1 MTPRSTARRWSRVAV
16 PTFVTGVVMALAAG
30 PAAALPTAPVVPATA
45 AEAAAA
51 VAETA
56 QRVET
61 LAEQVNDAELAV
73 ADQQTLVAS
82 TDAEVQVADAAVAQL
97 QPQVDAI
104 VRSGFV
110 DGVPSGLETVL
121 TSGSAD
127 EMLDRVSTIGQLTD
141 HTDAVLAQ
149 VAAARQVA
157 ADARAA
163 AGTAQA
169 AVDAALA
176 DLQAQHDQL
185 EDQLAGYRADYARL
199 AAPQRAVVD
208 TAVAG
213 PQLSAASMADA
224 AAAAPA
230 AAPTEAAAI
239 AVRTALAQVGKP
251 YVVGAAGPD
260 GFDCS
265 GLTQFAYAAA
275 GISLPHSSRSQ
286 SGLGAPVS
294 RADLQP
300 GDLVF
305 FYSPVSHVGM
315 YIGNGQMVHA
325 SVSGRPVAV
334 TSVDQRGYV
343 GARRGLRN
351 GRGQRLAL
359 SSRRWGDRVCRQPPS
374 RMPQGEP

>member
-16 PTFVTGVVMALAAG
+16 PAVVTGVLLTLATG
-30 PAAALPTAPVVPATA
+30 PAVAAPATA
-45 AEAAAA
+45 ADAAAA
-51 VAETA
+51 VTQTA
-56 QRVET
+56 QQVEA
-61 LAEQVNDAELAV
+61 LSEQVNDAELAV
-73 ADQQTLVAS
+73 ADQQALVD
-82 TDAEVQVADAAVAQL
+82 TADAAADAADAALAQL

-110 DGVPSGLETVL
+110 DGMPSGIETVL

-127 EMLDRVSTIGQLTD
+127 EMLDRVSTIGQLTT

-157 ADARAA
+157 VQARSDADAAKAA
-163 AGTAQA
+163 A
-169 AVDAALA
+169 DASLA
-176 DLQAQHDQL
+176 DLQAQQDQL
-185 EDQLAGYRADYARL
+185 QDQLAGYRADYARL
-199 AAPQRAVVD
+199 AGPQQAAVD

-213 PQLSAASMADA
+213 PELSAASMADA

-230 AAPTEAAAI
+230 AAPTEAAAA
-239 AVRTALAQVGKP
+239 AVATALEQVGKP

-275 GISLPHSSRSQ
+275 GVSLPHSSRAQ
-286 SGLGAPVS
+286 SGLGVPVS

-343 GARRGLRN
+343 GARRVTG
-351 GRGQRLAL
+351 
-359 SSRRWGDRVCRQPPS
+359 
-374 RMPQGEP
+374 

>member
-16 PTFVTGVVMALAAG
+16 PAVVVGTLLTLSTG
-30 PAAALPTAPVVPATA
+30 PATAAPTSA

-51 VAETA
+51 VARTA
-56 QRVET
+56 QQVEA
-61 LAEQVNDAELAV
+61 LSEQVNDAELAV
-73 ADQQTLVAS
+73 ADQQARIATA
-82 TDAEVQVADAAVAQL
+82 DAAVEVADATVAQL

-127 EMLDRVSTIGQLTD
+127 EMLDRVSTIGHLTV

-149 VAAARQVA
+149 VASARQA
-157 ADARAA
+157 ATDARAA
-163 AGTAQA
+163 AGAAQA
-169 AVDAALA
+169 AADTALA
-176 DLQAQHDQL
+176 DLEAQQDQL
-185 EDQLAGYRADYARL
+185 EGQLAGYRADYARL
-199 AAPQRAVVD
+199 AAPQRALVD
-208 TAVAG
+208 DAVGG
-213 PQLSAASMADA
+213 PQLSAAAMADA

-230 AAPTEAAAI
+230 AAPTEAAGTAI
-239 AVRTALAQVGKP
+239 QTALAQVGKP
-251 YVVGAAGPD
+251 YVVGAAGPN

-265 GLTQFAYAAA
+265 GLTQYAYAAA
-275 GISLPHSSRSQ
+275 GIPLPHSSRSQ
-286 SGLGAPVS
+286 SGLGAAVS

-334 TSVDQRGYV
+334 TSVDQRGYA
-343 GARRGLRN
+343 GARRPT
-351 GRGQRLAL
+351 A
-359 SSRRWGDRVCRQPPS
+359 
-374 RMPQGEP
+374 